1 MPNGSRSMS
10 SISRRSVFVN
20 CKAKDFW
27 IKFAYFDYST
37 WLKVNRLI
45 HTSLLFHCV
54 VNGAFD
60 ANLSQSNT
68 HNYTCL
74 TVRKTVC
81 YRATKYVKQTQNKLT
96 ESRKSNLFSTFV
108 VGTSL
113 PDACDKKNKKCGH
126 GERI

>member
-1 MPNGSRSMS
+1 MA
-10 SISRRSVFVN
+10 SILCSSVFVN
-20 CKAKDFW
+20 CKAKDIS
-27 IKFAYFDYST
+27 IKFAYSDYST
-37 WLKVNRLI
+37 WLRVNRLI

-96 ESRKSNLFSTFV
+96 ESRKSNSFSTLSVSGSASLFDVYIRRESFV
-108 VGTSL
+108 
-113 PDACDKKNKKCGH
+113 
-126 GERI
+126 